1 MDQEANAIIGS
12 LVTKVNEALSSNGI
26 EIIGF
31 IKILKELKEEF
42 SSLFTS
48 WPNLVFVE
56 LVQFKIKPE
65 MLLS

>member
-1 MDQEANAIIGS
+1 MDQEANTIIGS

-31 IKILKELKEEF
+31 IKILKELKEQF

-48 WPNLVFVE
+48 WPNLMSVE
-56 LVQFKIKPE
+56 LVQFKIKP
-65 MLLS
+65 